1 MRSRHDRIM
10 ETVTSCVEMLLM
22 QRRVSIE
29 TAILNREI
37 TVTEIVEQFNHVLR
51 RSLDTG
57 DDNETVR
64 FLSE

>member
-29 TAILNREI
+29 TAILNQEI

-57 DDNETVR
+57 DENETVR

>member
-10 ETVTSCVEMLLM
+10 ETVTSCVEMLLL

-29 TAILNREI
+29 IAVRNQEI
-37 TVTEIVEQFNHVLR
+37 TVGEIVDQFNHVLR

-57 DDNETVR
+57 DDGDSVR
-64 FLSE
+64 LIRE